1 MNNIDRAQI
10 RAERL
15 RRQRQ
20 IEEILNSNV
29 SRHDKRA
36 EREVLVI
43 FIIAVVFTVVVGWLS

>member
-29 SRHDKRA
+29 SRHVKRA